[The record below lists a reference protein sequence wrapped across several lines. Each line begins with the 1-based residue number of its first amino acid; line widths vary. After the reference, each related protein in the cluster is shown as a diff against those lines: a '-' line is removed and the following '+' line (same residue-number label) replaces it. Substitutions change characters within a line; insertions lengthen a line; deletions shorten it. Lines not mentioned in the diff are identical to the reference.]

1 MADLVADYVIV
12 GGGLV
17 GCVIASRLS
26 QNDEEVIL
34 LEAGPD
40 ATGNPAARFFLS
52 GLSLQGGELD
62 YAYPSDPVATTAN
75 RVHHL
80 SAGKALGGGTVIN
93 FGGWLRG
100 DAADYDEW
108 AEVAGDKRWS
118 YKGLKPW
125 FVKSEKFYDSGAD
138 PQEHGF
144 DGPMYVTSIAA
155 ADEGQRK
162 YPLRET
168 VKDAWAELGVPHNVD
183 RENSASVGV
192 NEMHENSN
200 KQGMRQPSNVV
211 YPLDRAKVFTSTPVY
226 RVIFDGTEAAGIK
239 ATGVELVDGR
249 KVTARKQVIV
259 SAGAYQTPKIL
270 MLSGIGPSTDLANH
284 GIPLVHESPYVGQ
297 NLHDHYAIHLAFRV
311 RDPSLGY
318 AFGGASFPHD
328 PAFLKGL
335 PWDWIANKPLPGEIL
350 SKHQHETKPGW
361 EKRNVYEVLTAYVVP
376 GIPGIPIDGTHLA
389 TSTMLLLPTSRG
401 SVTIRSNSPT
411 DLPRVQPNYLS
422 TQLDR
427 DTLVHATRT
436 TVKLLTATEN
446 LKQIVESESP
456 PVKEGLEGL
465 APLTV
470 DTSDEAIL
478 ERLQRTGEQHQHSG
492 GTAAMGKVV
501 DGEGRVFG
509 VTGLRIADASII
521 PVPLG
526 GHPQA
531 TLYAM
536 AEQLA
541 SMILAS

>member
-1 MADLVADYVIV
+1 MANLIADYVVV
-12 GGGLV
+12 GGGLA

-26 QNDEEVIL
+26 ESGKDVIL

-40 ATGNPAARFFLS
+40 PAGNPATKFFLS

-118 YKGLKPW
+118 YEGLKPW
-125 FVKSEKFYDSGAD
+125 FVKSETFYDSSAD
-138 PQEHGF
+138 PREYGF
-144 DGPMYVTSIAA
+144 EGPMYVTSIAA
-155 ADEGQRK
+155 TEGGRRK

-168 VKDAWAELGVPHNVD
+168 VKNAWAELGVHHNVD
-183 RENSASVGV
+183 RKNGASVGV
-192 NEMHENSN
+192 NEMHENSDKN
-200 KQGMRQPSNVV
+200 GERQPSNVV
-211 YPLDRAKVFTSTPVY
+211 YPLNRVKVFTNAPVY
-226 RVIFDGTEAAGIK
+226 RVTFDGTK
-239 ATGVELVDGR
+239 ATGAELIDGR
-249 KVTARKQVIV
+249 KVIARNEVIV

-270 MLSGIGPSTDLANH
+270 MLSGIGPSAGLAEH
-284 GIPLVHESPYVGQ
+284 GIPLVHDSPHVGQ

-318 AFGGASFPHD
+318 AFGSAGFQN

-335 PWDWIANKPLPGEIL
+335 PWDWIANQPLPEEIF
-350 SKHQHETKPGW
+350 SKNRQETKPGW
-361 EKRNVYEVLTAYVVP
+361 EKRNIYEVLTAYVVP
-376 GIPGIPIDGTHLA
+376 GIPGIPIDGTHIA

-401 SVTIRSNSPT
+401 TVTIRSSSPT

-427 DTLVHATRT
+427 DALVHATRT
-436 TVKLLTATEN
+436 TVKVLTATEN
-446 LKQIVESESP
+446 LKPIVEGESP

-465 APLTV
+465 TPLTV
-470 DTSDEAIL
+470 DTSDEVIL

-501 DGEGRVFG
+501 DGEGKVLG
-509 VTGLRIADASII
+509 VTGLRVADASII

-541 SMILAS
+541 SMILTDS

>member
-1 MADLVADYVIV
+1 MADLIADYVVV
-12 GGGLV
+12 GGGLA

-26 QNDEEVIL
+26 QNNKDVIL

-40 ATGNPAARFFLS
+40 PSDNPAIEFFLS

-62 YAYPSDPVATTAN
+62 YAYPSEPVATTVD

-108 AEVAGDKRWS
+108 AEVAGDKHWS
-118 YKGLKPW
+118 YEGLKPW
-125 FVKSEKFYDSGAD
+125 FVKSENFYDSGAD

-144 DGPMYVTSIAA
+144 DGPMHVTSIAA
-155 ADEGQRK
+155 AEKGQRK
-162 YPLRET
+162 HPLRDI
-168 VKDAWAELGVPHNVD
+168 VKNAWAELGVSYNRD
-183 RENSASVGV
+183 RKNGVSTGV
-192 NEMHENSN
+192 NEMHENCS
-200 KQGMRQPSNVV
+200 KEGRRQPSHVA
-211 YPLDRAKVFTSTPVY
+211 YPLNHVKVFTNTSVY
-226 RVIFDGTEAAGIK
+226 RVTFDDAKK
-239 ATGVELVDGR
+239 ATGVELVGGR
-249 KVTARKQVIV
+249 KVAARKQVII
-259 SAGAYQTPKIL
+259 SAGSYQTPKIL
-270 MLSGIGPSTDLANH
+270 MLSGIGPAADLAEH
-284 GIPLVHESPYVGQ
+284 GIPLVHESPHVGQ
-297 NLHDHYAIHLAFRV
+297 NLHDHYAIHLAFRL

-318 AFGGASFPHD
+318 AFGSAGFRN

-335 PWDWIANKPLPGEIL
+335 PWDWIANQPLPEEIL
-350 SKHQHETKPGW
+350 SKNQHETKPGW

-376 GIPGIPIDGTHLA
+376 GIPGIPIDGSHIA

-401 SVTIRSNSPT
+401 TVTIRSSSAT

-427 DTLVHATRT
+427 DALIHATRT
-436 TVKLLTATEN
+436 TVKLLTATES
-446 LKQIVESESP
+446 LKPIIEGESP

-465 APLTV
+465 TPLTV
-470 DTSDEAIL
+470 DSSDEVIL

-501 DGEGRVFG
+501 NGEGRVLG

-541 SMILAS
+541 SMIIADS

>member
-1 MADLVADYVIV
+1 MSDLTADYVVV
-12 GGGLV
+12 GGGLA
-17 GCVIASRLS
+17 GCVLASRLS
-26 QNDEEVIL
+26 QNGKEVIL

-40 ATGNPAARFFLS
+40 PTDNPATEFFLS
-52 GLSLQGGELD
+52 GLTLQGGELD
-62 YAYPSDPVATTAN
+62 YAYPSDPVPTTAN

-118 YKGLKPW
+118 YEGLKPW
-125 FVKSEKFYDSGAD
+125 FVKSEHFYDSSAD

-144 DGPMYVTSIAA
+144 DGPMYVTSVSAA
-155 ADEGQRK
+155 EGGQRK

-168 VKDAWAELGVPHNVD
+168 VKSAWAELGVPHNRD
-183 RENSASVGV
+183 RKNGASVGL
-192 NEMHENSN
+192 NEMHENCN
-200 KQGMRQPSNVV
+200 QHGKRQPSNVV
-211 YPLDRAKVFTSTPVY
+211 YPLNQVKVFTNAPVY
-226 RVIFDGTEAAGIK
+226 RATFDGTK

-249 KVTARKQVIV
+249 KVVARKEVII

-270 MLSGIGPSTDLANH
+270 MLSGIGPTADLAQH
-284 GIPLVHESPYVGQ
+284 GIPLVCESPYVGQ

-318 AFGGASFPHD
+318 AFGSAAFQK
-328 PAFLKGL
+328 PALLKGL
-335 PWDWIANKPLPGEIL
+335 PWDWIANQPLPGGIL

-361 EKRNVYEVLTAYVVP
+361 EKRNVFEVLTAYVVP
-376 GIPGIPIDGTHLA
+376 GIPGIPIDGTHIA

-401 SVTIRSNSPT
+401 TVTIRSSSPT

-427 DTLVHATRT
+427 DSLVHATRT
-436 TVKLLTATEN
+436 AVKALTATEN
-446 LKQIVESESP
+446 LKPVVEGESP

-465 APLTV
+465 TPLTV

-501 DGEGRVFG
+501 DGEGKVLG

-541 SMILAS
+541 SMVLGDS

>member
-1 MADLVADYVIV
+1 MANLSADYVVV
-12 GGGLV
+12 GGGLA
-17 GCVIASRLS
+17 GCVVASRLS
-26 QNDEEVIL
+26 ENDKDVIL

-40 ATGNPAARFFLS
+40 ATGNPATEFFLS

-62 YAYPSDPVATTAN
+62 YAYPSDPVPTTAD
-75 RVHHL
+75 RVHYL

-118 YKGLKPW
+118 YEGLKPW
-125 FVKSEKFYDSGAD
+125 FVKSESFYDRDAD
-138 PQEHGF
+138 PGEHGF

-155 ADEGQRK
+155 AEEGQRK

-168 VKDAWAELGVPHNVD
+168 VKNAWAEIGVPHNVD
-183 RENSASVGV
+183 RKNGASVGV

-200 KQGMRQPSNVV
+200 KKGTRQPANVV
-211 YPLDRAKVFTSTPVY
+211 YPLNRVKVFTNTPVHK
-226 RVIFDGTEAAGIK
+226 ITFDGTK
-239 ATGVELVDGR
+239 ATGVELIDGR
-249 KVTARKQVIV
+249 KVTARKEVIV

-270 MLSGIGPSTDLANH
+270 MLSGIGPPADLAEH
-284 GIPLVHESPYVGQ
+284 GIPLVHESPHVGQ
-297 NLHDHYAIHLAFRV
+297 NLHDHYAIHLAFRL
-311 RDPSLGY
+311 RDPSLGS
-318 AFGGASFPHD
+318 AFGSAAFQN

-335 PWDWIANKPLPGEIL
+335 PWDWIANQPLPGEIL
-350 SKHQHETKPGW
+350 AKNQQETKPGW

-376 GIPGIPIDGTHLA
+376 GIPGIPIDGSHIA

-401 SVTIRSNSPT
+401 TVTIRSSSPT

-427 DTLVHATRT
+427 DALVHATRT
-436 TVKLLTATEN
+436 AVKVLTATES
-446 LKQIVESESP
+446 LKPIVEGESP

-465 APLTV
+465 TPLTA
-470 DTSDEAIL
+470 DTSDEVIL

-501 DGEGRVFG
+501 DGEGRVLG
-509 VTGLRIADASII
+509 VAGLRVADASII

-531 TLYAM
+531 TLYAV

-541 SMILAS
+541 SMILGDS